1 MGVLPLLA
9 MLFMVRKGFVY
20 AISAD
25 IYAFRLAFS
34 SIRHHI

>member
-1 MGVLPLLA
+1 MAILSLWA
-9 MLFMVRKGFVY
+9 MFFMVRKGFVY

-34 SIRHHI
+34 SIRHRI